1 MSSLKLSVYNLHLK
15 GGISWNDVVSAM
27 IETNSDISHCIIN
40 EQSDIYI
47 GGYYLFET
55 LQNQTQYNVDRNCF
69 ETVQIKRQNLIK
81 FDLYIEKCVMFLW
94 GGKRAASLFIT
105 LLEQSAQANIIID
118 LKQIVFKEMINK
130 LLKNPSAKFIRM
142 KILNVVID
150 NGIVANCNV
159 NLSQLDR
166 PSDIIK
172 KYLDSISQISLSL
185 GAEENPVSILIYS
198 SGSVVIYRNRDEISD
213 EIMNDINYMIGG
225 EYNG

>member
-1 MSSLKLSVYNLHLK
+1 MSSQKLSVYNLHLK
-15 GGISWNDVVSAM
+15 SGVLWNDIVSAM
-27 IETNSDISHCIIN
+27 IEANSDISHCIIN

-94 GGKRAASLFIT
+94 GSKKAASLFIT

-118 LKQIVFKEMINK
+118 LKQMVFKDMINK
-130 LLKNPSAKFIRM
+130 LLKNSSAKFMRM

-159 NLSQLDR
+159 NLSQLDQ

-172 KYLDSISQISLSL
+172 KYLDSISQITLFL
-185 GAEENPVSILIYS
+185 GAEGNSVSMIIYS

-213 EIMNDINYMIGG
+213 EIMNDINNMIG
-225 EYNG
+225 EEV

>member
-1 MSSLKLSVYNLHLK
+1 MSSQKLSVYNLHLK
-15 GGISWNDVVSAM
+15 SGVLWNNVVSAM
-27 IETNSDISHCIIN
+27 IEANSDISHCIIN

-81 FDLYIEKCVMFLW
+81 FDLYVEKCVMFLW
-94 GGKRAASLFIT
+94 GSKKAASLFIT

-118 LKQIVFKEMINK
+118 LKQMVFKDMINK
-130 LLKNPSAKFIRM
+130 LLKNPSAKFMRM
-142 KILNVVID
+142 KILNVIID

-159 NLSQLDR
+159 NLSQLDQ

-172 KYLDSISQISLSL
+172 RYLDSISQITLFL
-185 GAEENPVSILIYS
+185 GTEGNSVSMIIYS

-213 EIMNDINYMIGG
+213 EIMNDINNMIG
-225 EYNG
+225 EEV

>member
-94 GGKRAASLFIT
+94 GSKRAASLFIT

-118 LKQIVFKEMINK
+118 LKQMVFKEMINK

>member
-1 MSSLKLSVYNLHLK
+1 MSSQKLSVYNLHLK
-15 GGISWNDVVSAM
+15 SGVLWNDVVSAM
-27 IETNSDISHCIIN
+27 IEANSDISHCIIN

-81 FDLYIEKCVMFLW
+81 FDLYVEKCVMFLW
-94 GGKRAASLFIT
+94 GSKKAASLFIT

-118 LKQIVFKEMINK
+118 LKQMVFKDMINK
-130 LLKNPSAKFIRM
+130 LLKNPSAKFMRM

-159 NLSQLDR
+159 NLSQLDQ

-172 KYLDSISQISLSL
+172 KYLGSISQITLFL
-185 GAEENPVSILIYS
+185 GTEGDSVSMIIYS

-213 EIMNDINYMIGG
+213 EIMNDINNMIG
-225 EYNG
+225 EEV

>member
-1 MSSLKLSVYNLHLK
+1 MSSQKLSVYNLHLK
-15 GGISWNDVVSAM
+15 SGVLWNDVVSAM
-27 IETNSDISHCIIN
+27 IEANSDISHCIIN

-81 FDLYIEKCVMFLW
+81 FDLYVEKCVMFLW
-94 GGKRAASLFIT
+94 GSKKAASLFIT

-118 LKQIVFKEMINK
+118 LKQMVFKDMINK
-130 LLKNPSAKFIRM
+130 LLKNPSAKFMRM
-142 KILNVVID
+142 KILNVIID

-159 NLSQLDR
+159 NLSQLDQ

-172 KYLDSISQISLSL
+172 RYLDSISQITLFL
-185 GAEENPVSILIYS
+185 GTEGNSVSMIIYS

-213 EIMNDINYMIGG
+213 EIMNDINNMIG
-225 EYNG
+225 EEV

>member
-1 MSSLKLSVYNLHLK
+1 MSSQKLSVYNLHLK
-15 GGISWNDVVSAM
+15 SGVLWNNVVSAM
-27 IETNSDISHCIIN
+27 IEANSDISHCIIN

-81 FDLYIEKCVMFLW
+81 FDLYVEKCVMFLW
-94 GGKRAASLFIT
+94 GSKKAASLFIT

-118 LKQIVFKEMINK
+118 LKQMVFKDMINK
-130 LLKNPSAKFIRM
+130 LLKNPSAKFMRM
-142 KILNVVID
+142 KILNVIID

-159 NLSQLDR
+159 NLSQLDQ

-172 KYLDSISQISLSL
+172 RYLDSISQITLFL
-185 GAEENPVSILIYS
+185 GTEGNSVSMIIYS

-213 EIMNDINYMIGG
+213 EIMNDINNMIG
-225 EYNG
+225 EAV

>member
-1 MSSLKLSVYNLHLK
+1 MSSQKLSVYNLHLK
-15 GGISWNDVVSAM
+15 SGVLWNDVVSAM
-27 IETNSDISHCIIN
+27 IEANSDISHCIIN

-81 FDLYIEKCVMFLW
+81 FDLYVEKCVMFLW
-94 GGKRAASLFIT
+94 GSKKAASLFIT

-118 LKQIVFKEMINK
+118 LKQMVFKDMINK
-130 LLKNPSAKFIRM
+130 LLKNPSAKFMRM
-142 KILNVVID
+142 KILNVIID

-159 NLSQLDR
+159 NLSQLDQ

-172 KYLDSISQISLSL
+172 RYLDSISQITLFL
-185 GAEENPVSILIYS
+185 GTEGNSVSMIIYS

-213 EIMNDINYMIGG
+213 EIMNDINNMIG
-225 EYNG
+225 EAV

>member
-15 GGISWNDVVSAM
+15 SGISWNDVVSAM

-94 GGKRAASLFIT
+94 GSKRAASLFIT

-118 LKQIVFKEMINK
+118 LKQMVFKEMINK

-225 EYNG
+225 KYNG